1 MKVQVVVSIHAYG
14 EDWEQW
20 WNDNLE
26 PKIEDDPSEH
36 CVDT

>member
-20 WNDNLE
+20 WNDNHDQ
-26 PKIEDDPSEH
+26 KFEDDPSEQ
-36 CVDT
+36 CVNT